1 MSKINASKQ
10 YLPAVKIDMAS
21 LSILQIGYRL
31 DNSKKT
37 EEELLDEKDRRD
49 ELRGWDPF
57 FNVHFLYEDF
67 LVNQ

>member
-10 YLPAVKIDMAS
+10 HLPAFKIDMAS

-49 ELRGWDPF
+49 ELRGWDLF
-57 FNVHFLYEDF
+57 
-67 LVNQ
+67 

>member
-1 MSKINASKQ
+1 
-10 YLPAVKIDMAS
+10 MAS

-49 ELRGWDPF
+49 ELRGWDP
-57 FNVHFLYEDF
+57 
-67 LVNQ
+67 NQFECVAVSHKSLLF

>member
-10 YLPAVKIDMAS
+10 QLPAVKTDMAS
-21 LSILQIGYRL
+21 LSILQNGYRL

-49 ELRGWDPF
+49 ELRGWDPNLF
-57 FNVHFLYEDF
+57 KCSLSI
-67 LVNQ
+67 